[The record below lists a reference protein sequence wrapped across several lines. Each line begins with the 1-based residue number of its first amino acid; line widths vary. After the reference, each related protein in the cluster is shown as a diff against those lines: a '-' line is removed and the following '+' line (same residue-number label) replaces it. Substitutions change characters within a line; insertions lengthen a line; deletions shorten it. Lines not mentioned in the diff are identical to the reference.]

1 MWKIKQ
7 IFDGDYGCE
16 ETCSETGQAKEPM
29 VSVTLVEEDTGENGK
44 EPIKYVTVPD
54 RFLTEHGLEEGSDWR
69 LADQK
74 PPKEYAFWG
83 WENAN
88 VLAVSND
95 YPGIRTPWDLYDALS
110 EIWCSETCAPRMRD
124 GWTKENK
131 TLGQCSITAFL
142 AQDIFGGNIVRV
154 IVIGVESQ
162 YTAGKNVHHIPP
174 RRFHNHIPYKGFR
187 QTTKFG
193 KHFFKL
199 LKVLFIRK

>member
-44 EPIKYVTVPD
+44 ELIKYVTVPD

-69 LADQK
+69 LTDQK
-74 PPKEYAFWG
+74 PSKEYAFWG

-95 YPGIRTPWDLYDALS
+95 YPGNALGS
-110 EIWCSETCAPRMRD
+110 
-124 GWTKENK
+124 
-131 TLGQCSITAFL
+131 
-142 AQDIFGGNIVRV
+142 V
-154 IVIGVESQ
+154 
-162 YTAGKNVHHIPP
+162 
-174 RRFHNHIPYKGFR
+174 
-187 QTTKFG
+187 
-193 KHFFKL
+193 
-199 LKVLFIRK
+199 

>member
-44 EPIKYVTVPD
+44 ELIKYVTVPD

-131 TLGQCSITAFL
+131 TLGQCSITSRY
-142 AQDIFGGNIVRV
+142 IVHRQ
-154 IVIGVESQ
+154 GESLESLWDRIHIQ
-162 YTAGKNVHHIPP
+162 PGKV
-174 RRFHNHIPYKGFR
+174 KD
-187 QTTKFG
+187 
-193 KHFFKL
+193 L
-199 LKVLFIRK
+199 

>member
-29 VSVTLVEEDTGENGK
+29 VSVTLVEEDTGEKGK
-44 EPIKYVTVPD
+44 EPVKYVTVPD

-74 PPKEYAFWG
+74 PTKEYAFWG

-95 YPGIRTPWDLYDALS
+95 YPGISMMPFLKSGAAKRVHRVCAMDGRKKIKHWGSVPLQRFLRRTFS
-110 EIWCSETCAPRMRD
+110 
-124 GWTKENK
+124 
-131 TLGQCSITAFL
+131 
-142 AQDIFGGNIVRV
+142 
-154 IVIGVESQ
+154 VE
-162 YTAGKNVHHIPP
+162 
-174 RRFHNHIPYKGFR
+174 
-187 QTTKFG
+187 KFME
-193 KHFFKL
+193 F
-199 LKVLFIRK
+199 